1 METSQD
7 IVSCYPVNHMS
18 LDLVWWRN
26 SCSMGWRSDYEGHWS
41 KEASKEFK
49 ILFIGFVYN
58 ATWKAM
64 RKKASSNCFVS
75 QHFFTWGW
83 DQKSIDFDLQWE
95 EESDFLNAVAIFFH
109 LRMRPKVYRFWSAM
123 RRRIRFF
130 CMLWQ
135 AGQKIRSNRRKQI
148 FVIFNNCQGM
158 LQNVDEIIGRPFPVN
173 EVFNRRLISFEVD
186 LILQPF
192 FYRLLSNCEA

>member
-49 ILFIGFVYN
+49 ILFIGIVYK

-64 RKKASSNCFVS
+64 KKKAFIQLLCLP
-75 QHFFTWGW
+75 T
-83 DQKSIDFDLQWE
+83 
-95 EESDFLNAVAIFFH
+95 FLH
-109 LRMRPKVYRFWSAM
+109 LRMRPKVHLFWSAL
-123 RRRIRFF
+123 IQQWEAESDF
-130 CMLWQ
+130 LYAVAIQ
-135 AGQKIRSNRRKQI
+135 AGQKFQSNLRRKQI
-148 FVIFNNCQGM
+148 FVTFNGCQDM
-158 LQNVDEIIGRPFPVN
+158 LQNVNEIICSPFPVT
-173 EVFNRRLISFEVD
+173 RVD
-186 LILQPF
+186 KL
-192 FYRLLSNCEA
+192 